1 MMTERVE
8 TRVGRLLCV
17 LLLSA
22 GCYTEHRQ
30 PTDPPAQPTLD
41 EQLRASLRG
50 WGVVPILPVAAPNA
64 ALVDLGRSLF
74 FDKILSGNRDVACA
88 SCHEPATHLTDG
100 MSLAVGTGGVG
111 VGADRTPGAGRRFVP
126 RNAPSMLNQGLGFF
140 YMFWDGRLN
149 EEGGLGRFKLP
160 AGVSLPSGIDGLL
173 AAQALLPVLDRDEM
187 RGQKGD
193 LDRFGKPNE
202 LAALSDSTPTLVWD
216 AVMQRILGVPEY
228 ATKFRAA
235 YPGLTSFGFQHAAN
249 ALAAF
254 ETHAF
259 RKTNSP
265 FDRYLARE
273 DGALSLEAK
282 RGAFIF
288 FVRGPCASCHSGPL
302 LGGQQ
307 FANVGAPQIG
317 PGRGI
322 GVPLDFGRGDE
333 QPQVWKFAFRVPA
346 LRNVELTAPYMHAG
360 AYPTLD
366 AVVRHYSNVDSAMTH
381 YDVTQIATQLRS
393 SFHGDEATLKAVR
406 ATLAFQLQRPLGL
419 TPQDQKDLVAF
430 LKSLTDPAAVDLSAL
445 APASVPSGL
454 PVRQ

>member
-1 MMTERVE
+1 MT
-8 TRVGRLLCV
+8 GRHLVRLTAV
-17 LLLSA
+17 LALSV
-22 GCYTEHRQ
+22 GCYNEHRQ

-50 WGVVPILPVAAPNA
+50 WGVVPILPVTAPNA

-88 SCHEPATHLTDG
+88 SCHEPASHLTDG

-111 VGADRTPGAGRRFVP
+111 VGSDRTPGAGRRFIP

-149 EEGGLGRFKLP
+149 EEGGFGRFKMP
-160 AGVSLPSGIDGLL
+160 AGVTPPPGIDGLV

-193 LDRFGKPNE
+193 RDRFGNPNE
-202 LAALSDSTPTLVWD
+202 LAAFSDSDATAIWN
-216 AVMQRILGVPEY
+216 AVMQRVLDVPEY
-228 ATKFRAA
+228 AAKFRTAF
-235 YPGLTSFGFQHAAN
+235 PGVTAHSFGIQHVAN
-249 ALAAF
+249 AIAAF

-259 RKTNSP
+259 RKTNSA
-265 FDRYLARE
+265 FDRYLARD
-273 DGALSLEAK
+273 DGALSAEAK

-346 LRNVELTAPYMHAG
+346 LRNVELTAPYMHDG

-366 AVVRHYSNVDSAMTH
+366 VVVRHYSNVDSAMTH
-381 YDVTQIATQLRS
+381 YDVTQIAPQLRS
-393 SFHGDEATLKAVR
+393 SFHGDDATLKAVR

-419 TPQDQKDLVAF
+419 TAQDQKDLVAF

-445 APASVPSGL
+445 MPTSVPSGL